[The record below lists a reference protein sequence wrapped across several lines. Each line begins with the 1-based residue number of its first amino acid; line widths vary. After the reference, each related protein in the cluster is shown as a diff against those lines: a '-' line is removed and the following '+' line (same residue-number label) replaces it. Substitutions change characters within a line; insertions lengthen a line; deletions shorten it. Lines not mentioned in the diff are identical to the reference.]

1 MGKKEQLPQSP
12 QDAAYLLGKAHNTS
26 ELARCLGISPTVLSN
41 KLNPDQE
48 FHKLSLGEAVAIT
61 ELSNDNRILEAWAN
75 MRGFMLVSVPAQFC
89 CDEDLCD
96 QLLVLNES
104 MGNALA
110 TIKAARSDGVIDR
123 IEFEQIKHRIYEL
136 VKESLSLQEV
146 VGETVRELKSA

>member
-12 QDAAYLLGKAHNTS
+12 QDAAYLLGKSHNTS

-75 MRGFMLVSVPAQFC
+75 MRGFMLVSVPAQVC